1 MPLNKAQLKE
11 FEQLL
16 KTRAVEIRADLSDF
30 SQEDKKATEE
40 NFVSNFPDYGS
51 SEDENAQEVSAYED
65 RLSVEGTLEKELRD
79 IDSSL
84 KKIKDGIYGVC
95 KYCGKD
101 IGEARLRVR
110 PSSSACVECKKK
122 FKGEK

>member
-1 MPLNKAQLKE
+1 MSLNKTQLKE

-16 KTRAVEIRADLSDF
+16 KKRAVEIRADLSDF
-30 SQEDKKATEE
+30 SHEDKKATEK
-40 NFVSNFPDYGS
+40 NFISNFPDYGS

-84 KKIKDGIYGVC
+84 EKIKDGTYGVC

>member
-1 MPLNKAQLKE
+1 MPLTKEQLKE

-16 KTRAVEIRADLSDF
+16 KTREAEIRTDLSDF
-30 SQEDKKATEE
+30 SQEDKKSTEE
-40 NFVSNFPDYGS
+40 NFVSKFPDYGS

-79 IDSSL
+79 IESSL
-84 KKIKDGIYGVC
+84 KKIKDGTYGVC

-101 IGEARLRVR
+101 IGEARLRIR
-110 PSSSACVECKKK
+110 PSSSACVECKKG
-122 FKGEK
+122 FKKEK